1 MKDLNLIPK
10 SLIVYKKN
18 KIKKTYLSI
27 LIICVGLIAVVAYTA
42 PVIYEMNLRNDK
54 QDLEKKVSSTTSFVE
69 TVNEF
74 NSLKKAVEVREAE
87 GKQLS
92 LNRIDVLGIVNAIEN
107 ACPEKLFIQNY
118 VSTGNN
124 ELDTKVVLKGVST
137 DENTL
142 ASFLRNLM
150 DDDYFNNVV
159 LSNISNKQ
167 GNNGTNFEVTLSG
180 IKKSDL
186 IIYNNWNNGFRICY
200 EPDWSKKVDK
210 DDSVLFTANK
220 RLTSTDADSLEITTT
235 STELTSKEFTDK
247 RINKL
252 KNELEGFKKI
262 YTTKTKSSG
271 EEAYKLMYLGD
282 EKGTRYK
289 YLELCIVKNNK
300 SYIVKYKSD
309 PNSFEVKERKI
320 DRILKSFT
328 AIESP

>member
-10 SLIVYKKN
+10 SLIVDKKN
-18 KIKKTYLSI
+18 KAKKTYLSI
-27 LIICVGLIAVVAYTA
+27 LIICIGLIAVTAYTA
-42 PVIYEMNLRNDK
+42 PAIYEINLRNDK
-54 QDLEKKVSSTTSFVE
+54 QELEKKVNSTTSYVE

-87 GKQLS
+87 GKKLS
-92 LNRIDVLGIVNAIEN
+92 LNRIVVLGIVNAIEN
-107 ACPEKLFIQNY
+107 ACPEKLLIQNF

-124 ELDTKVVLKGVST
+124 ESDTKVVLKGVST

-150 DDDYFNNVV
+150 EDDYFNNVV

-167 GNNGTNFEVTLSG
+167 GNNGTTFEVTLSG

-220 RLTSTDADSLEITTT
+220 RLTSTDADSLEINVT

-247 RINKL
+247 RINTL
-252 KNELEGFKKI
+252 KNELEGFKEI

-289 YLELCIVKNNK
+289 YLELYTVKDSK
-300 SYIVKYKSD
+300 GYIVKYKSD
-309 PNSFEVKERKI
+309 PNSFEVKARTI
-320 DRILKSFT
+320 DHILKSFT
-328 AIESP
+328 AIKSP

>member
-10 SLIVYKKN
+10 SLIVDKKN
-18 KIKKTYLSI
+18 KVKKTYLSI
-27 LIICVGLIAVVAYTA
+27 LIICVGFIAVAAYTA
-42 PVIYEMNLRNDK
+42 PAIYEMNLRNDK
-54 QDLEKKVSSTTSFVE
+54 QELEKKVNSTTSYVE

-74 NSLKKAVEVREAE
+74 NSLKKAVEIRETE
-87 GKQLS
+87 GKKLS
-92 LNRIDVLGIVNAIEN
+92 LNRIDVLGIVSAIEN
-107 ACPEKLFIQNY
+107 ACPEKLFIENF

-124 ELDTKVVLKGVST
+124 ESNTKIVLKGVST

-150 DDDYFNNVV
+150 DDDYFNSVV

-167 GNNGTNFEVTLSG
+167 GNNGANFDVTLSG

-186 IIYNNWNNGFRICY
+186 IIYKNWKNGFRICY

-220 RLTSTDADSLEITTT
+220 RLNSTDADSLEITVT

-247 RINKL
+247 RIDKL
-252 KNELEGFKKI
+252 KSELEGFQKI
-262 YTTKTKSSG
+262 YTTKTKNSG

-300 SYIVKYKSD
+300 GYIVKYKSD
-309 PNSFEVKERKI
+309 PNSFEVKERTI

-328 AIESP
+328 VIKSP